1 MPAHPTKRP
10 VSRKGE
16 EGGVS
21 ARPSRLKMFA
31 PSPQP
36 SLPGV
41 EREFLGGS
49 GKRVCVGVVAGAHGV
64 RGAVRI
70 KSFTAE
76 PKDVGRYGPVE
87 DENGRR
93 KFKLSLVGTAKGV
106 VLATLSGVADRD
118 QAEALRGMRLYLPRE
133 ALPPPDEEEYYHAD
147 LIGLAAVL
155 GDGASIGIVQAVHD
169 FGAGDCLEIVRPERQ
184 PLMVPFTRAAVPVV
198 DIAGGRVVLDPPAG
212 LLDTPTQAVKR
223 REAQPA

>member
-1 MPAHPTKRP
+1 MAPQSDLILRSPHSGRL
-10 VSRKGE
+10 
-16 EGGVS
+16 EGRT
-21 ARPSRLKMFA
+21 AA
-31 PSPQP
+31 TQP
-36 SLPGV
+36 EP
-41 EREFLGGS
+41 ERIPPS

-70 KSFTAE
+70 KSFTAD

-87 DENGRR
+87 DEGGQR
-93 KFKLSLVGTAKGV
+93 KFKLSFVGTAKGV
-106 VLATLSGVADRD
+106 VLAKLTGITDRD
-118 QAEALRGMRLYLPRE
+118 QAEALRAMRLYLPRE

-147 LIGLAAVL
+147 LIGIAAVL
-155 GDGASIGIVQAVHD
+155 ADGTSIGTVQAVHD
-169 FGAGDCLEIVRPERQ
+169 FGAGDCLEIARPERQ
-184 PLMVPFTRAAVPVV
+184 PVMVPFTRAAVPVI

>member
-1 MPAHPTKRP
+1 VRGFVGA
-10 VSRKGE
+10 
-16 EGGVS
+16 
-21 ARPSRLKMFA
+21 
-31 PSPQP
+31 
-36 SLPGV
+36 
-41 EREFLGGS
+41 S
-49 GKRVCVGVVAGAHGV
+49 GKRVCVGIVAGAHGV

-87 DENGRR
+87 DESGRH
-93 KFKLSLVGTAKGV
+93 KFKLSFVGVAKGV
-106 VLATLSGVADRD
+106 VLAKLTGIADRD
-118 QAEALRGMRLYLPRE
+118 EAEALRGMRLYLPRD

-155 GDGASIGIVQAVHD
+155 EDGTGIGTVQAVHD
-169 FGAGDCLEIVRPERQ
+169 FGAGDCLEIARPERQ
-184 PLMVPFTRAAVPVV
+184 PVMVPFTRAAVPVV

-223 REAQPA
+223 REVQPA

>member
-1 MPAHPTKRP
+1 
-10 VSRKGE
+10 
-16 EGGVS
+16 
-21 ARPSRLKMFA
+21 
-31 PSPQP
+31 
-36 SLPGV
+36 
-41 EREFLGGS
+41 
-49 GKRVCVGVVAGAHGV
+49 V

-87 DENGRR
+87 DEGGRR
-93 KFKLSLVGTAKGV
+93 KFELRFLGVAKGV
-106 VLATLSGVADRD
+106 VLANLSGIADRD
-118 QAEALRGMRLYLPRE
+118 EAEALRGMRLYLPRE
-133 ALPPPDEEEYYHAD
+133 ALPPPAEDEYYHAD

-155 GDGASIGIVQAVHD
+155 GDGTSVGTVQAVHD
-169 FGAGDCLEIVRPERQ
+169 FGAGDCLEIARPERQ

-198 DIAGGRVVLDPPAG
+198 DIAGSRVVLDPPVG